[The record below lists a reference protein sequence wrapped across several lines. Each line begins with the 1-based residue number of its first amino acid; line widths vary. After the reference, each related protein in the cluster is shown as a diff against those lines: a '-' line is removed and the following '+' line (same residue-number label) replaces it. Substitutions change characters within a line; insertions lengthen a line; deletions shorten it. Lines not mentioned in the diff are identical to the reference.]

1 MKQILAGIKQ
11 RLISRLPYIRPSD
24 IYVTGDLDSLTPSCM
39 LPAIAIKDGKTE
51 RKALAGGM
59 MEYTIHVTLCLWGQ
73 VFDEEASLIGSNSIK
88 GLLEIEQDI
97 DAALDEHLLGIE
109 GVIAALPDASRDESR
124 PYTDGKRDMQ
134 RMLIP
139 YTYTQRKPRPSQGG

>member
-1 MKQILAGIKQ
+1 MKQVLDGIKR
-11 RLISRLPYIRPSD
+11 RLIERLRSIRPSD
-24 IYVTGDLDSLTPSCM
+24 IYVTGDIDSLKPSCM

-59 MEYTIHVTLCLWGQ
+59 MEYTRRVTLCLWVP
-73 VFDEEASLIGSNSIK
+73 VFEEEQAITGAQ
-88 GLLEIEQDI
+88 GLLDIEADI

-109 GVIAALPDASRDESR
+109 GVIAALPDAVRDESR
-124 PYTDGKRDMQ
+124 PITDGKRDMQ
-134 RMLIP
+134 RKLIP